1 MTTPDIMARALAQVE
16 HPGVAWDDLDR
27 YVRARTRVRAAAIVQ
42 VLAKT
47 PQAAADHQVAAA
59 AGDLITRYDAHCS
72 QTVRDALE
80 NLWEVAHAAR
90 SN

>member
-16 HPGVAWDDLDR
+16 HPGVAWDDLDLCT
-27 YVRARTRVRAAAIVQ
+27 RARTKHRAAAVVQ
-42 VLAKT
+42 VLSQT

-59 AGDLITRYDAHCS
+59 AGDLITRHGAHCT
-72 QTVRDALE
+72 QPVRDALE

>member
-27 YVRARTRVRAAAIVQ
+27 YVRARTRVRAAAIIQ

-47 PQAAADHQVAAA
+47 PQAAPDHQVAAA
-59 AGDLITRYDAHCS
+59 AGDLITRYGAHCT
-72 QTVRDALE
+72 QPVRDALE
-80 NLWEVAHAAR
+80 NLWEVADEVRRH
-90 SN
+90 